1 MPMPYDFAY
10 AVSDSESSNDYER
23 KETSDGTTVVG
34 SYRVLLPDTR
44 IQVVTYRAGPHGFES
59 EVSYIGEAVYPE
71 GPVAKAASTDVYA
84 AAPSAPAA
92 SSAPA
97 AESYA
102 APAAYP
108 APVAK
113 SAY

>member
-71 GPVAKAASTDVYA
+71 EPVVKAAPVVTYAAVPVVHSVPATYSAPVVHVAPVAKAAY
-84 AAPSAPAA
+84 
-92 SSAPA
+92 
-97 AESYA
+97 
-102 APAAYP
+102 
-108 APVAK
+108 
-113 SAY
+113 